1 MNFFKVAGVARRGLT
16 LSVRYANSLDR
27 VRVLERSGF
36 KDIGLIELPSP
47 MSKMEA
53 VQYLAH
59 SPFAQ
64 GNEEIRQ
71 ALGYEIEKLR
81 LKSGELK
88 LKKGQVVLVS
98 PKETVPAPLDN

>member
-1 MNFFKVAGVARRGLT
+1 MNFFKVAGVARKGIT

-59 SPFAQ
+59 EGFAQ

-88 LKKGQVVLVS
+88 LKKGQVVLAS
-98 PKETVPAPLDN
+98 TKEPEIA

>member
-1 MNFFKVAGVARRGLT
+1 MNFFKVAGVARKGLT
-16 LSVRYANSLDR
+16 LSVRYANTLDR

-47 MSKMEA
+47 MSKREA

-59 SPFAQ
+59 ADFAQ

-71 ALGYEIEKLR
+71 ALGYEMEKLR

-88 LKKGQVVLVS
+88 LKKGQVVLAS
-98 PKETVPAPLDN
+98 TKEPEQIA

>member
-16 LSVRYANSLDR
+16 LSVRYANTLDR

-47 MSKMEA
+47 MSKIEA
-53 VQYLAH
+53 IQYLQH
-59 SPFAQ
+59 NNFAC
-64 GNEEIRQ
+64 GNDEITQ
-71 ALGYEIEKLR
+71 ALFFEVEKLR

-88 LKKGQVVLVS
+88 LKKGQVVLS
-98 PKETVPAPLDN
+98 STKEPEAIV

>member
-1 MNFFKVAGVARRGLT
+1 MNFFKVAGVARKGMS

-47 MSKMEA
+47 MSKIEA
-53 VQYLAH
+53 VQYLH
-59 SPFAQ
+59 HNNFAC
-64 GNEEIRQ
+64 GNDEITQ
-71 ALGYEIEKLR
+71 ALFFELEKLR

-88 LKKGQVVLVS
+88 LKKGQVVLS
-98 PKETVPAPLDN
+98 STKEPEAIV